1 MMSKTSRAFP
11 RLLAVGLFG
20 SALALAACGG
30 GGGSSGGATQPDGEA
45 TSGGGGDKPT
55 PSADGAAEV
64 QGIFV
69 TGDGP
74 KSLAEAKGK
83 VVIIDF
89 WATYCQPCKKSFPK
103 YQELVEQFG
112 GELAVIAVSVDEP
125 GDVDES
131 KLKEFAT
138 QTKVKFPIIW
148 DKEHK
153 TAEAYKPP
161 KMPTSFIIDK
171 DGKIA
176 HQHAGYESGEEE
188 KIAEEVKKLLG
199 K

>member
-1 MMSKTSRAFP
+1 MKNMLASSFATWLRSRAVP
-11 RLLAVGLFG
+11 LCAAALVGG
-20 SALALAACGG
+20 ALVGCGG
-30 GGGSSGGATQPDGEA
+30 GATTGGGSEAPAIATGTKA
-45 TSGGGGDKPT
+45 TELSVT
-55 PSADGAAEV
+55 P
-64 QGIFV
+64 V
-69 TGDGP
+69 TGEGP
-74 KSLAEAKGK
+74 TSLADAAGK
-83 VVIIDF
+83 VVIVDF

-112 GELAVIAVSVDEP
+112 GDLAVIAVSVDEP

-131 KLKEFAT
+131 KLKEFASS
-138 QTKVKFPIIW
+138 TKVKFPIIW

-161 KMPTSFIIDK
+161 KMPTSYIIDK
-171 DGKIA
+171 DGNIA

>member
-1 MMSKTSRAFP
+1 S
-11 RLLAVGLFG
+11 
-20 SALALAACGG
+20 
-30 GGGSSGGATQPDGEA
+30 GGGSS
-45 TSGGGGDKPT
+45 DKPA
-55 PSADGAAEV
+55 PAGGAAEV
-64 QGIFV
+64 QGTYV

-74 KSLAEAKGK
+74 KSLADAKGK
-83 VVIIDF
+83 VVIVDF

-125 GDVDES
+125 GDVDEA
-131 KLKEFAT
+131 KLKEFAAS
-138 QTKVKFPIIW
+138 TKVKFPIIW

-171 DGKIA
+171 DGNIA

>member
-1 MMSKTSRAFP
+1 MMRSSRSLS
-11 RLLAVGLFG
+11 RLVSIALAGA
-20 SALALAACGG
+20 ALALAGCGG

-45 TSGGGGDKPT
+45 TSGGGSDKPAT
-55 PSADGAAEV
+55 AGGAAEV
-64 QGIFV
+64 QGAYI

-74 KSLAEAKGK
+74 KSLADAKGK
-83 VVIIDF
+83 VVIVDF

-125 GDVDES
+125 GDVDEA
-131 KLKEFAT
+131 KLKEFAAS
-138 QTKVKFPIIW
+138 TKVKFPIIW

-171 DGKIA
+171 DGNIA

>member
-1 MMSKTSRAFP
+1 MSKSRVVTRIVSLVA
-11 RLLAVGLFG
+11 FG
-20 SALALAACGG
+20 SALAFAAACGG
-30 GGGSSGGATQPDGEA
+30 GGASSGGATQPDGEGTA
-45 TSGGGGDKPT
+45 T
-55 PSADGAAEV
+55 DGAKPAAAGSAAEIE
-64 QGIFV
+64 GAYI

-83 VVIIDF
+83 VVIVDF

-112 GELAVIAVSVDEP
+112 GDLAVIAVSVDEP
-125 GDVDES
+125 GDVDEA
-131 KLKEFAT
+131 KLKEFASG
-138 QTKVKFPIIW
+138 TKVSFPIIW

-171 DGKIA
+171 DGNVA

>member
-1 MMSKTSRAFP
+1 MSKSRVLTRFVM
-11 RLLAVGLFG
+11 LLAGGV
-20 SALALAACGG
+20 AVVAAGCS
-30 GGGSSGGATQPDGEA
+30 GGGSSSGGTVPDGDGTA
-45 TSGGGGDKPT
+45 APTTGAGDAPASGGG
-55 PSADGAAEV
+55 AAEI
-64 QGIFV
+64 QGAFV
-69 TGDGP
+69 TGEGP
-74 KSLAEAKGK
+74 KTLAEAKGK
-83 VVIIDF
+83 VVIVDF

-112 GELAVIAVSVDEP
+112 GDLAVIAISVDEP
-125 GDVDES
+125 GDVDEA

-138 QTKVKFPIIW
+138 ATKVKFPIIW

-171 DGKIA
+171 DGNIA

>member
-1 MMSKTSRAFP
+1 MSKSRVT
-11 RLLAVGLFG
+11 RIVSLLAVG
-20 SALALAACGG
+20 SALVAAGC
-30 GGGSSGGATQPDGEA
+30 GGGSSSGGSTTPDGEGTSTPA
-45 TSGGGGDKPT
+45 TSGGET
-55 PSADGAAEV
+55 PSGGGAAEI
-64 QGIFV
+64 QGTFI

-74 KSLAEAKGK
+74 KTLADAKGK

-112 GELAVIAVSVDEP
+112 GDLAVIAVSVDEP

-131 KLKEFAT
+131 KLKEFASS
-138 QTKVKFPIIW
+138 TKVKFPIIW

-161 KMPTSFIIDK
+161 KMPTSYIIDK
-171 DGKIA
+171 DGNIA